1 MGDTIIEIQSLSKSF
16 GEVSALNEVDL
27 AIPSGIFGLIGPNGA
42 GKTTLFRVL
51 LNLIQP
57 DSGTAQIFGHDIVK
71 DTIEIRKQIGVL
83 HEHPTYP
90 SFLSPLEY
98 LSRMSKLYEIQR
110 DPEELLEFVSLLPAK
125 DRQIGNLSAGMY
137 QRLGIAQSLMG
148 YPKLVF
154 LDEPTSNLDVTGRSE
169 VLELIMRLHKDTG
182 TSFVISSHILSE
194 LQTICSDVA
203 FLGNGVVLE
212 GGSMMDIMKR
222 HSSDRIRIITS
233 DATQLAHF
241 LEKTSWSE
249 RVRIAGA
256 STVTLS
262 SSLELD
268 NVRMKITEIIKNQ
281 PLEVF
286 DVHRAT
292 DLEDIF
298 KEVIK
303 DA

>member
-1 MGDTIIEIQSLSKSF
+1 MVFERMPLEIWFDEYQFEVDYDIGESGMKFLSVKDL
-16 GEVSALNEVDL
+16 GIDLNEVEL
-27 AIPSGIFGLIGPNGA
+27 RYGYHLGHPELREEISKQYNGMSLNNVAVTTGASEGNFAVIGHLVG
-42 GKTTLFRVL
+42 
-51 LNLIQP
+51 
-57 DSGTAQIFGHDIVK
+57 SK
-71 DTIEIRKQIGVL
+71 DHMII
-83 HEHPTYP
+83 EHPTYP

-281 PLEVF
+281 PLII
-286 DVHRAT
+286 
-292 DLEDIF
+292 L
-298 KEVIK
+298 
-303 DA
+303 